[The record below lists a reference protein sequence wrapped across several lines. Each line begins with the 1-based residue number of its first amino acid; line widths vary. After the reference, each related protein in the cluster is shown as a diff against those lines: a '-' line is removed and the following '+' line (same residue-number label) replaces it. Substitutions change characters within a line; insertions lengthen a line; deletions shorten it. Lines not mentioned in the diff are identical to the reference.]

1 MGEEGQKNCSLCNR
15 VETTQHLIFEC
26 QEYAE
31 GLWEIMSNIIS
42 EISGK
47 KVEIHMFNVM
57 YNIKIRGLDRN
68 IDQIVFTW
76 IQEVKRYIIYK
87 RYLRE
92 TKTSLRNIIYDENRL
107 KSHLNIVLNKIKS
120 LRKYQMKDT
129 IILDS
134 MLELLMIN

>member
-1 MGEEGQKNCSLCNR
+1 
-15 VETTQHLIFEC
+15 
-26 QEYAE
+26 
-31 GLWEIMSNIIS
+31 MS
-42 EISGK
+42 
-47 KVEIHMFNVM
+47 
-57 YNIKIRGLDRN
+57 
-68 IDQIVFTW
+68 IDQIVFIW
-76 IQEVKRYIIYK
+76 IQEVKRYIVYK

-107 KSHLNIVLNKIKS
+107 KLHLNIVLNKIKS